1 MRASRDWAVAVALVA
16 YGASA
21 ASAEVAIGHDGV
33 GCVVAAQFPRFE
45 ARLLPADAVSRA
57 RLHFRPGGSPHWYSV
72 AMKPEGEVF
81 AGVLPKPKPSLKQIE
96 YYIEVTDTA
105 FGSSRTAEYR
115 PEVASGPLAC
125 RDKATALALNAASV
139 LIEGPAGAPLV
150 PVGFDPAGVVAATPG
165 GGSAPGSGATGGAGT
180 PGATG
185 AGTGST
191 ASGAAGVSGGGGIG
205 TTGLV
210 IGGVAAAGAGIAIAV
225 AGGGGDSGSTSSG
238 GGTAGGGG
246 GGTGGGG
253 TSCTPGP
260 VTASLA
266 NTQAAQRCGQ
276 RFAADV
282 VLGNGSCGE
291 VTVQSLQ
298 LTQSAV
304 AGPFCSAAVTSTTYP
319 SPVPAVAAGQ
329 TRTIFNFQS
338 GVFCCQGSCPGATT
352 CTYNET
358 FVLQTSAGALQ
369 AGTLQLQVSFDP
381 TCVPCS

>member
-1 MRASRDWAVAVALVA
+1 MNASRAWAVAVALVVCN
-16 YGASA
+16 ASA
-21 ASAEVAIGHDGV
+21 SSAAVTIAHHGV

-45 ARLLPADAVSRA
+45 ARLLPADEVSRA
-57 RLHFRPGGSPHWYSV
+57 RLHFRPVGSPHWYSV

-105 FGSSRTAEYR
+105 FGSSRTAEHR
-115 PEVASGPLAC
+115 PDVASGPLAC
-125 RDKATALALNAASV
+125 QDRVAAVALNAASV

-150 PVGFDPAGVVAATPG
+150 PVGFDPAGVVAATP
-165 GGSAPGSGATGGAGT
+165 AGGAS
-180 PGATG
+180 G
-185 AGTGST
+185 AGTGAGAPGTTGAAGAGSS
-191 ASGAAGVSGGGGIG
+191 AAAGVSGSGGGIG

-210 IGGVAAAGAGIAIAV
+210 IGGVAAVGAGVAIAV

-238 GGTAGGGG
+238 GGSAGGGG
-246 GGTGGGG
+246 GSGGGG
-253 TSCTPGP
+253 TTCTPGP

-266 NTQAAQRCGQ
+266 NSQAAQRCGQ

-282 VLGNGSCGE
+282 VLSNGSCGE

-319 SPVPAVAAGQ
+319 SPVPSVAAGQ

-352 CTYNET
+352 CTYNES

-381 TCVPCS
+381 TCTPCS